1 MSNVLDLRL
10 NEVAEIRL
18 TRGIIYSDLFLDFI
32 DITPPADIR
41 ITLNNWDENPTTVFT
56 VGSGLTI
63 TGFKVF
69 WNLGEVNPVGNK
81 VTGVIDTVSK
91 VFGNAVNIALNLTIS

>member
-10 NEVAEIRL
+10 KEVAEILL
-18 TRGIIYSDLFLDFI
+18 TRGISYEELFLDFV
-32 DITPPADIR
+32 DVVPPADIR

-63 TGFKVF
+63 TDFKVF
-69 WNLGEVNPVGNK
+69 WNLGTVNPAENK

-91 VFGNAVNIALNLTIS
+91 VFGEAVLIKINLNIS